1 METNFHGLLAY
12 PRKLISLR
20 YKEEKDKVKIPKN
33 FLKMRQL
40 QKKHDLSVRE
50 VIQLEIT
57 KYFKRNDL
65 IAQKILVLSLR

>member
-1 METNFHGLLAY
+1 METNFRGLLAY
-12 PRKLISLR
+12 PGKLISLR

-33 FLKMRQL
+33 FLKMRHK
-40 QKKHDLSVRE
+40 KKHDLFVRE